1 MQIQKAAAAF
11 AAQNRFCRALLVLLL
26 SATVSL
32 LGGLIFGYELGII
45 SGALL
50 QLQTDFHLS
59 CFKQEI
65 LVSALLIGALLA
77 SLVGGILIDLYG
89 RRRAILV
96 SNLVLLVGNLI
107 LTLARSFIGL
117 VIGRMTVGFAISVSS
132 MACCIYVSEMVAAHR
147 RGLLVSL
154 YEAGITVGILLSYA
168 LNYTFADADEGWRYM
183 FGLAIVP
190 AAMQFLSI
198 LFLPV
203 NPVKLGSWDSDC
215 QKGLIQLQNTE
226 DREKAKQEP
235 YKEKHYSFL
244 DLFRAKDSMRRR
256 TLVGLGLVL
265 FQQFTGQPNVL
276 GYASKIFHSVGF
288 QSNSSA
294 ILASV
299 GLGAIKV
306 VATLVAMA
314 FADKAGRRVLLMA
327 GCVVMAISVTTIGL
341 TSRIAPLAVSRDC
354 RAATIPNASHSLI
367 QHPLTPLS
375 SQPVVSPIPPA
386 LDAVKSQAGPGF
398 VAVRSLTKV
407 FAISQSREIVSDS
420 SLTQKRDLVGQ
431 SKKETARSTGPPFS
445 GAPWTEHMGL
455 NWITLLSMMTFVSA
469 FSIGFGP
476 MTWLVLSEIYPA
488 GIRGRAFA
496 FCNSFNWAAN
506 LLMSL
511 SFLDLLDAIGFSW
524 MFLLYGLMGV
534 LAVIFIYIFVPE
546 TKGQSLE
553 EIDQQFSRKSCA
565 DSPSSR
571 RVSVADACTTSCLSR
586 RAVLQRGRVVRAR
599 RATPKCCGHPSSPG
613 LDRAVASLP
622 LLGLLLDNRCRLGEL
637 CQPQPTGRHHW
648 LP

>member
-1 MQIQKAAAAF
+1 
-11 AAQNRFCRALLVLLL
+11 LL

-32 LGGLIFGYELGII
+32 LGGLVFGYELGII

-50 QLQTDFHLS
+50 QLQIDFHLS
-59 CFKQEI
+59 CLKQEV
-65 LVSALLIGALLA
+65 LVSALLTGALFA
-77 SLVGGILIDLYG
+77 SLVGGILIDRHG

-96 SNLVLLVGNLI
+96 SNLVLLVGSLI
-107 LTLARSFIGL
+107 LTLVRSFIGL
-117 VIGRMTVGFAISVSS
+117 VIGRMTVGFAISVLS
-132 MACCIYVSEMVAAHR
+132 MACCIYVSEMVAAHQ

-168 LNYTFADADEGWRYM
+168 LNYIFADVDEGWRYM
-183 FGLAIVP
+183 FGLAIAP
-190 AAMQFLSI
+190 TAMQFLSI

-203 NPVKLGSWDSDC
+203 NPVKLSSWDSDC
-215 QKGLIQLQNTE
+215 QKSLIQLQNTE
-226 DREKAKQEP
+226 DRAAVKREP

-244 DLFRAKDSMRRR
+244 DLFRTRDNMRRR

-341 TSRIAPLAVSRDC
+341 TSRVVPLAMARDC
-354 RAATIPNASHSLI
+354 KAAADPNASHSLP
-367 QHPLTPLS
+367 QHPMMPIS
-375 SQPVVSPIPPA
+375 SHSAVSPSPPA
-386 LDAVKSQAGPGF
+386 LGAVKSQAGPGF
-398 VAVRSLTKV
+398 AAMRSST
-407 FAISQSREIVSDS
+407 QSREVVPNY
-420 SLTQKRDLVGQ
+420 SLSHKRGLVGQ
-431 SKKETARSTGPPFS
+431 AKEEPVGSTGPPFR
-445 GAPWTEHMGL
+445 GAPWAEHMVL
-455 NWITLLSMMTFVSA
+455 NWITLLSMMAFVSA
-469 FSIGFGP
+469 FSVGFGP

-506 LLMSL
+506 LLISL
-511 SFLDLLDAIGFSW
+511 SFLDLIDAIGFSW

-534 LAVIFIYIFVPE
+534 MAVIFIYLFVPE

-553 EIDQQFSRKSCA
+553 EIDQQFSRK
-565 DSPSSR
+565 R
-571 RVSVADACTTSCLSR
+571 YV
-586 RAVLQRGRVVRAR
+586 
-599 RATPKCCGHPSSPG
+599 
-613 LDRAVASLP
+613 
-622 LLGLLLDNRCRLGEL
+622 
-637 CQPQPTGRHHW
+637 
-648 LP
+648 

>member
-1 MQIQKAAAAF
+1 
-11 AAQNRFCRALLVLLL
+11 
-26 SATVSL
+26 
-32 LGGLIFGYELGII
+32 GYELGII

-50 QLQTDFHLS
+50 QLQIDFHLS
-59 CFKQEI
+59 CFKQEV
-65 LVSALLIGALLA
+65 LVSSLLIGALLA
-77 SLVGGILIDLYG
+77 SLVGGILIDRHG

-96 SNLVLLVGNLI
+96 SNLVLLVGSLI
-107 LTLARSFIGL
+107 LTLVRSFIGL

-132 MACCIYVSEMVAAHR
+132 MACCIYVSEMVAAHQ

-168 LNYTFADADEGWRYM
+168 LNYIFADVDEGWRYM
-183 FGLAIVP
+183 FGLAIAP
-190 AAMQFLSI
+190 TAMQFLSI

-203 NPVKLGSWDSDC
+203 NPVKLSSWDSDC
-215 QKGLIQLQNTE
+215 QKGLIQLQDTE
-226 DREKAKQEP
+226 DRAAAKREP

-244 DLFRAKDSMRRR
+244 DLFRTRDNMRRR

-327 GCVVMAISVTTIGL
+327 GCMVMAISVTTIGL
-341 TSRIAPLAVSRDC
+341 TSRIAPLAMARDC
-354 RAATIPNASHSLI
+354 KAAGVPSASHSLT
-367 QHPLTPLS
+367 QHPLIPVS

-386 LDAVKSQAGPGF
+386 LGARKSQAGPG
-398 VAVRSLTKV
+398 
-407 FAISQSREIVSDS
+407 
-420 SLTQKRDLVGQ
+420 DLVGQ
-431 SKKETARSTGPPFS
+431 AKEETVRSTGPPF
-445 GAPWTEHMGL
+445 GGTPWTEHIIL
-455 NWITLLSMMTFVSA
+455 NWITLLSMMAFVSA

-506 LLMSL
+506 LLISL
-511 SFLDLLDAIGFSW
+511 SFLDLIDAIGFSW
-524 MFLLYGLMGV
+524 MFLLYGLMGMM
-534 LAVIFIYIFVPE
+534 AVIFIYLFVPE

-553 EIDQQFSRKSCA
+553 EIDQQFSRKRCSMGHQQVTA
-565 DSPSSR
+565 LSLAAMLLEGTS
-571 RVSVADACTTSCLSR
+571 DA
-586 RAVLQRGRVVRAR
+586 QEEKG
-599 RATPKCCGHPSSPG
+599 
-613 LDRAVASLP
+613 
-622 LLGLLLDNRCRLGEL
+622 
-637 CQPQPTGRHHW
+637 
-648 LP
+648 

>member
-1 MQIQKAAAAF
+1 GRAAM
-11 AAQNRFCRALLVLLL
+11 VLLL

-50 QLQTDFHLS
+50 QLQEDFHLS
-59 CFKQEI
+59 CFKQEVV
-65 LVSALLIGALLA
+65 VSAVLIGALLA
-77 SLVGGILIDLYG
+77 SLAGGVLIDRHG

-96 SNLVLLVGNLI
+96 SNLVLLVGSLV
-107 LTLARSFIGL
+107 LTLARSFMVL

-132 MACCIYVSEMVAAHR
+132 MACCIYVSEMVAAHQ
-147 RGLLVSL
+147 RGVLVSL
-154 YEAGITVGILLSYA
+154 YEAGITGGILLSYA
-168 LNYTFADADEGWRYM
+168 LNYVFADVEEGWRYM
-183 FGLAIVP
+183 FGLAIAP
-190 AAMQFLSI
+190 TAMQFLSI

-203 NPVKLGSWDSDC
+203 NPVKSSSWDSDC
-215 QKGLIQLQNTE
+215 QKGLIPLQDTE
-226 DREKAKQEP
+226 DRAAAKREP
-235 YKEKHYSFL
+235 YQEKHYSFL
-244 DLFRAKDSMRRR
+244 DLFRTRDNMRRR

-314 FADKAGRRVLLMA
+314 LADKAGRRVLLMA

-341 TSRIAPLAVSRDC
+341 TSRMAPLAMARDC
-354 RAATIPNASHSLI
+354 KAPTNPNASLSLT
-367 QHPLTPLS
+367 QHPLTSAFPQS
-375 SQPVVSPIPPA
+375 AVSPIPPA
-386 LDAVKSQAGPGF
+386 SAAVKSQAVP
-398 VAVRSLTKV
+398 ATRSLTKA
-407 FAISQSREIVSDS
+407 FASTESKEVVPSS
-420 SLTQKRDLVGQ
+420 SLMEKRDLVGQ
-431 SKKETARSTGPPFS
+431 STKGTVESTGPPLT
-445 GAPWTEHMGL
+445 GPPWAQHTVL
-455 NWITLLSMMTFVSA
+455 NWITLLSMMAFVSA

-506 LLMSL
+506 LLISL
-511 SFLDLLDAIGFSW
+511 SFLDLIDAIGFSW

-534 LAVIFIYIFVPE
+534 MSVMFIYLFVPE

-553 EIDQQFSRKSCA
+553 EIDQQFSRK
-565 DSPSSR
+565 R
-571 RVSVADACTTSCLSR
+571 
-586 RAVLQRGRVVRAR
+586 
-599 RATPKCCGHPSSPG
+599 
-613 LDRAVASLP
+613 
-622 LLGLLLDNRCRLGEL
+622 
-637 CQPQPTGRHHW
+637 
-648 LP
+648 

>member
-1 MQIQKAAAAF
+1 MGGTG
-11 AAQNRFCRALLVLLL
+11 RGLLVLLL

-50 QLQTDFHLS
+50 QLQIDFHLS
-59 CFKQEI
+59 CFKQEV

-77 SLVGGILIDLYG
+77 SLVGGVLIDRYG

-96 SNLVLLVGNLI
+96 SNLVLLVGSLV
-107 LTLARSFIGL
+107 LTLSRSFLGL

-132 MACCIYVSEMVAAHR
+132 MACCIYVSEMVAAHQ

-168 LNYTFADADEGWRYM
+168 LNYIFADVDEGWRYM
-183 FGLAIVP
+183 FGLAIAP
-190 AAMQFLSI
+190 TTMQFLSI

-203 NPVKLGSWDSDC
+203 NPVKLSSWDSDC
-215 QKGLIQLQNTE
+215 QKGLIQLQDVE
-226 DREKAKQEP
+226 DKAAGKREP
-235 YKEKHYSFL
+235 YKKDYSFL
-244 DLFRAKDSMRRR
+244 DLFKTRDNMRRR

-306 VATLVAMA
+306 VATFVAMA

-327 GCVVMAISVTTIGL
+327 GCVVMAISVTTISL
-341 TSRIAPLAVSRDC
+341 TSRAAPLAMSRDC
-354 RAATIPNASHSLI
+354 KAAADPNGSHSLT
-367 QHPLTPLS
+367 QHPLTPLV
-375 SQPVVSPIPPA
+375 SQSAVSPIPPA
-386 LDAVKSQAGPGF
+386 LDAVRSQADPGF
-398 VAVRSLTKV
+398 AATRSLPNV
-407 FAISQSREIVSDS
+407 FMSTRSKEVVPDS
-420 SLTQKRDLVGQ
+420 SLARKRGLVGQ
-431 SKKETARSTGPPFS
+431 SKRETVASTGPPFG
-445 GAPWTEHMGL
+445 GAPWAEHMVL
-455 NWITLLSMMTFVSA
+455 NWITLLSMMAFVSA

-506 LLMSL
+506 LLISL
-511 SFLDLLDAIGFSW
+511 SFLDLIDAIGFSW

-534 LAVIFIYIFVPE
+534 MAVIFIYLFVPE

-553 EIDQQFSRKSCA
+553 EIDQQFSRK
-565 DSPSSR
+565 
-571 RVSVADACTTSCLSR
+571 RVWEGNMLK
-586 RAVLQRGRVVRAR
+586 QKRGRGASCTHALYQRVER
-599 RATPKCCGHPSSPG
+599 GSS
-613 LDRAVASLP
+613 
-622 LLGLLLDNRCRLGEL
+622 
-637 CQPQPTGRHHW
+637 T
-648 LP
+648 

>member
-1 MQIQKAAAAF
+1 G
-11 AAQNRFCRALLVLLL
+11 RALLVLLL

-59 CFKQEI
+59 CFKQEV
-65 LVSALLIGALLA
+65 LVSAVLIGALLA
-77 SLVGGILIDLYG
+77 SLAGGILIDRHG

-96 SNLVLLVGNLI
+96 SNLVLLVGSLI
-107 LTLARSFIGL
+107 LTLARSFIVL

-132 MACCIYVSEMVAAHR
+132 MACCIYVSEMVAAHQ

-168 LNYTFADADEGWRYM
+168 LNYIFADVDDGWRYM
-183 FGLAIVP
+183 FGLAIAP
-190 AAMQFLSI
+190 TIMQFLSI

-203 NPVKLGSWDSDC
+203 NPVKLSSWDSDC
-215 QKGLIQLQNTE
+215 QKGLIPLQDTE
-226 DREKAKQEP
+226 DKAAPKREP
-235 YKEKHYSFL
+235 YQEKHYSFL
-244 DLFRAKDSMRRR
+244 DLFRTRDNMRRR

-314 FADKAGRRVLLMA
+314 LADKAGRRVLLLA
-327 GCVVMAISVTTIGL
+327 GCVVMAVSVTIIGL
-341 TSRIAPLAVSRDC
+341 SSRMAPLAMARDC
-354 RAATIPNASHSLI
+354 KAATDPNASHSLT
-367 QHPLTPLS
+367 QDPPTPVFPQSPLS
-375 SQPVVSPIPPA
+375 PVPPA
-386 LDAVKSQAGPGF
+386 SGAVQSQASPGF
-398 VAVRSLTKV
+398 AATRGLTKV
-407 FAISQSREIVSDS
+407 FASTQSKEVVPNS
-420 SLTQKRDLVGQ
+420 SLAQKRDLVGQ
-431 SKKETARSTGPPFS
+431 SKKGALESTGPPL
-445 GAPWTEHMGL
+445 GAAPWTQHTVL
-455 NWITLLSMMTFVSA
+455 NWITLLSMMAFVSA

-506 LLMSL
+506 LLISL
-511 SFLDLLDAIGFSW
+511 SFLDLIDAIGFSW

-534 LAVIFIYIFVPE
+534 MAVIFIYLFVPE

-553 EIDQQFSRKSCA
+553 EIDQQFSRK
-565 DSPSSR
+565 R
-571 RVSVADACTTSCLSR
+571 
-586 RAVLQRGRVVRAR
+586 
-599 RATPKCCGHPSSPG
+599 
-613 LDRAVASLP
+613 
-622 LLGLLLDNRCRLGEL
+622 
-637 CQPQPTGRHHW
+637 
-648 LP
+648 

>member
-1 MQIQKAAAAF
+1 MG
-11 AAQNRFCRALLVLLL
+11 RALLVLLL
-26 SATVSL
+26 SGTVSL

-50 QLQTDFHLS
+50 QLQADFQLS
-59 CFKQEI
+59 CFKQEV
-65 LVSALLIGALLA
+65 LVSAVLIGALLA
-77 SLVGGILIDLYG
+77 SLAGGILIDRHG

-96 SNLVLLVGNLI
+96 SNLLLLLGSLI
-107 LTLARSFIGL
+107 LTLARSLTVL
-117 VIGRMTVGFAISVSS
+117 VIGRMTVGFAISLSS
-132 MACCIYVSEMVAAHR
+132 MACCIYVSEMVAAHQ

-168 LNYTFADADEGWRYM
+168 LNYVFADVDEGWRYM
-183 FGLAIVP
+183 FGLAIAP
-190 AAMQFLSI
+190 TAMQFLSI

-215 QKGLIQLQNTE
+215 QKGLIPLQDTE
-226 DREKAKQEP
+226 DRAAAKRESYQ
-235 YKEKHYSFL
+235 EKHYSFL
-244 DLFRAKDSMRRR
+244 DLFRTRDNMRRR

-314 FADKAGRRVLLMA
+314 LADKAGRRVLLMA

-341 TSRIAPLAVSRDC
+341 SSRVAPLAVARDC
-354 RAATIPNASHSLI
+354 RAAAGPNASLSLS
-367 QHPLTPLS
+367 QHPLTPVLP
-375 SQPVVSPIPPA
+375 QAAVSPVPPA
-386 LDAVKSQAGPGF
+386 SGAAKSQAGPGF
-398 VAVRSLTKV
+398 AATGSLTEV
-407 FAISQSREIVSDS
+407 FASAQSKVVPNP
-420 SLTQKRDLVGQ
+420 SLTQQRDLAGQ
-431 SKKETARSTGPPFS
+431 SRKGALESTGPPL
-445 GAPWTEHMGL
+445 GAAPWAQHTVL
-455 NWITLLSMMTFVSA
+455 NWITLLSMMAFVSA

-506 LLMSL
+506 LLISL
-511 SFLDLLDAIGFSW
+511 SFLDLIDAIGFSW

-534 LAVIFIYIFVPE
+534 MAVIFIYLFVPE

-553 EIDQQFSRKSCA
+553 EIDQQFSRK
-565 DSPSSR
+565 
-571 RVSVADACTTSCLSR
+571 RVWEGNVFKQR
-586 RAVLQRGRVVRAR
+586 RGRGASCTHALYQRVEHA
-599 RATPKCCGHPSSPG
+599 SS
-613 LDRAVASLP
+613 
-622 LLGLLLDNRCRLGEL
+622 
-637 CQPQPTGRHHW
+637 T
-648 LP
+648 

>member
-1 MQIQKAAAAF
+1 G
-11 AAQNRFCRALLVLLL
+11 RALLVLLL

-50 QLQTDFHLS
+50 QLQIDFHLS
-59 CFKQEI
+59 CFKQEV

-77 SLVGGILIDLYG
+77 SLVGGILIDRHG

-96 SNLVLLVGNLI
+96 SNVVLLVGSLV

-132 MACCIYVSEMVAAHR
+132 MACCIYVSEMVAAHQ

-154 YEAGITVGILLSYA
+154 YEAGITIGILLSYA
-168 LNYTFADADEGWRYM
+168 LNYIFADLDEGWRYM
-183 FGLAIVP
+183 FGLAIAP
-190 AAMQFLSI
+190 TAMQFLSI

-203 NPVKLGSWDSDC
+203 NPVKLSSWDSDS
-215 QKGLIQLQNTE
+215 QKGLIQLQDTE
-226 DREKAKQEP
+226 DRAVASQEP
-235 YKEKHYSFL
+235 CKEKHYSFL
-244 DLFRAKDSMRRR
+244 DLFRTRDNMRRR

-314 FADKAGRRVLLMA
+314 FADKAGRRVLLLA
-327 GCVVMAISVTTIGL
+327 GCVVMAVSVTTIGL
-341 TSRIAPLAVSRDC
+341 TSCIAPPAMARDC
-354 RAATIPNASHSLI
+354 KATTDLNASHSFT
-367 QHPLTPLS
+367 QHPLTLTS
-375 SQPVVSPIPPA
+375 SQPAVSPSPPQLGA
-386 LDAVKSQAGPGF
+386 IKSQAGPGF
-398 VAVRSLTKV
+398 AATRGLTEV
-407 FAISQSREIVSDS
+407 FAGTPSREVVPSV
-420 SLTQKRDLVGQ
+420 TQKKDFVDL
-431 SKKETARSTGPPFS
+431 SKKETMESTGSPLS
-445 GAPWTEHMGL
+445 GAPWAGHMVL
-455 NWITLLSMMTFVSA
+455 NRITLLSMMAFVSA

-506 LLMSL
+506 LLISL
-511 SFLDLLDAIGFSW
+511 SFLDLIDAIGFSW
-524 MFLLYGLMGV
+524 MFLLYGLVGMM
-534 LAVIFIYIFVPE
+534 AVIFIYFFVPE

-553 EIDQQFSRKSCA
+553 EIDQQFSRK
-565 DSPSSR
+565 R
-571 RVSVADACTTSCLSR
+571 
-586 RAVLQRGRVVRAR
+586 
-599 RATPKCCGHPSSPG
+599 
-613 LDRAVASLP
+613 
-622 LLGLLLDNRCRLGEL
+622 
-637 CQPQPTGRHHW
+637 
-648 LP
+648 

>member
-1 MQIQKAAAAF
+1 MG
-11 AAQNRFCRALLVLLL
+11 RALLVLLL

-50 QLQTDFHLS
+50 QLQIDFQLS
-59 CFKQEI
+59 CFKQEV

-77 SLVGGILIDLYG
+77 SLIGGILIDRHG

-96 SNLVLLVGNLI
+96 SSLVLLVGSLI

-117 VIGRMTVGFAISVSS
+117 VIGRITVGFAISVSS
-132 MACCIYVSEMVAAHR
+132 MACCIYVSEMVAAHQ

-168 LNYTFADADEGWRYM
+168 LNYIFADVDEGWRYM
-183 FGLAIVP
+183 FGLAIAP
-190 AAMQFLSI
+190 TAMQFLSI

-203 NPVKLGSWDSDC
+203 NPVKLSSWDSDC
-215 QKGLIQLQNTE
+215 QKGLIQLQNTK
-226 DREKAKQEP
+226 DRETAKREP
-235 YKEKHYSFL
+235 YEEKHYSLL
-244 DLFRAKDSMRRR
+244 DLFRTRDNMRRR

-306 VATLVAMA
+306 VATLIAMA
-314 FADKAGRRVLLMA
+314 FADKAGRRVLLLA

-341 TSRIAPLAVSRDC
+341 TSRNAPLAMARDC
-354 RAATIPNASHSLI
+354 KAAVDPNASHSLT
-367 QHPLTPLS
+367 QYLLTPVS
-375 SQPVVSPIPPA
+375 SQPTVSPIPPA
-386 LDAVKSQAGPGF
+386 LGAMKSQADLGF
-398 VAVRSLTKV
+398 AATRNLTNF
-407 FAISQSREIVSDS
+407 FASTQNKEVVPDS
-420 SLTQKRDLVGQ
+420 SLTQQRGLTGQ
-431 SKKETARSTGPPFS
+431 SNKETVKSTDLPFR
-445 GAPWTEHMGL
+445 GASWTEHMVL
-455 NWITLLSMMTFVSA
+455 NWITLLSMMAFVSA

-506 LLMSL
+506 LLISV
-511 SFLDLLDAIGFSW
+511 SFLDLIDAIGFSW

-534 LAVIFIYIFVPE
+534 MAVIFIYLFVPE

-553 EIDQQFSRKSCA
+553 EIDQQFSRKRVWEGNVFRKRHGRGASCTHA
-565 DSPSSR
+565 QYQRVEHNSS
-571 RVSVADACTTSCLSR
+571 T
-586 RAVLQRGRVVRAR
+586 
-599 RATPKCCGHPSSPG
+599 
-613 LDRAVASLP
+613 
-622 LLGLLLDNRCRLGEL
+622 
-637 CQPQPTGRHHW
+637 
-648 LP
+648 

>member
-1 MQIQKAAAAF
+1 MG
-11 AAQNRFCRALLVLLL
+11 RGLLVLLL

-59 CFKQEI
+59 CFKQEV

-77 SLVGGILIDLYG
+77 SLVGGILIDHYG

-96 SNLVLLVGNLI
+96 SNLVLLVGSLV
-107 LTLARSFIGL
+107 LTLSRSFLGL

-132 MACCIYVSEMVAAHR
+132 MACCIYVSEMVAAHQ

-154 YEAGITVGILLSYA
+154 YEAGITIGILLSYA
-168 LNYTFADADEGWRYM
+168 LNYIFADVDEGWRYM
-183 FGLAIVP
+183 FGLAIAP
-190 AAMQFLSI
+190 TAMQFLSI
-198 LFLPV
+198 LFLPM
-203 NPVKLGSWDSDC
+203 NPVKLSSWDSDC
-215 QKGLIQLQNTE
+215 QKGLIQLQDTE
-226 DREKAKQEP
+226 EKAAGKREP
-235 YKEKHYSFL
+235 YKKDYSFL
-244 DLFRAKDSMRRR
+244 DLFRTRDNMRRR

-327 GCVVMAISVTTIGL
+327 GCVVMAISVTTISL
-341 TSRIAPLAVSRDC
+341 TSRVAPLAMARDC
-354 RAATIPNASHSLI
+354 KVAADANGSHSLT
-367 QHPLTPLS
+367 QHALAPLS
-375 SQPVVSPIPPA
+375 SKSAVSPIPPA
-386 LDAVKSQAGPGF
+386 SD
-398 VAVRSLTKV
+398 AVRSQADPGFAATRSLSEV
-407 FAISQSREIVSDS
+407 FTSTQTREVVADS
-420 SLTQKRDLVGQ
+420 SLTQKRGFVGQ
-431 SKKETARSTGPPFS
+431 SKRETVASTGPPFG
-445 GAPWTEHMGL
+445 GAPWTEHMVL
-455 NWITLLSMMTFVSA
+455 NWITLLSMMAFVSA

-506 LLMSL
+506 LLISL
-511 SFLDLLDAIGFSW
+511 SFLDLIDAIGFSW

-534 LAVIFIYIFVPE
+534 MAVIFIYLFVPE

-553 EIDQQFSRKSCA
+553 EIEQQFSRK
-565 DSPSSR
+565 R
-571 RVSVADACTTSCLSR
+571 RVWEGNVLKQKHARGASCTH
-586 RAVLQRGRVVRAR
+586 AQYQRVEHG
-599 RATPKCCGHPSSPG
+599 SS
-613 LDRAVASLP
+613 
-622 LLGLLLDNRCRLGEL
+622 
-637 CQPQPTGRHHW
+637 T
-648 LP
+648 

>member
-1 MQIQKAAAAF
+1 
-11 AAQNRFCRALLVLLL
+11 LL

-50 QLQTDFHLS
+50 QLQVDFHLS
-59 CFKQEI
+59 CFKQEV

-77 SLVGGILIDLYG
+77 SLVGGILIDRHG

-96 SNLVLLVGNLI
+96 SNLVLLLGSLI
-107 LTLARSFIGL
+107 LTLVRSFIGL
-117 VIGRMTVGFAISVSS
+117 VVGRMTVGFAISVSS
-132 MACCIYVSEMVAAHR
+132 MACCIYVSEMVAAHQ

-168 LNYTFADADEGWRYM
+168 LNYIFADVDEGWRYM
-183 FGLAIVP
+183 FGLAIAP
-190 AAMQFLSI
+190 TAMQFLSI

-203 NPVKLGSWDSDC
+203 NPVKLNSWDSDC
-215 QKGLIQLQNTE
+215 QKGLIQLQDPE
-226 DREKAKQEP
+226 DRAAAKREP

-244 DLFRAKDSMRRR
+244 DLFRTRDNMRRR

-327 GCVVMAISVTTIGL
+327 GCMVMAISVATIGL
-341 TSRIAPLAVSRDC
+341 TSRIAPLAMARDC
-354 RAATIPNASHSLI
+354 QAAADPNASHSLT
-367 QHPLTPLS
+367 QHPLTPVS
-375 SQPVVSPIPPA
+375 SQPAVSPILPA
-386 LDAVKSQAGPGF
+386 LGAGKSQAGPGF
-398 VAVRSLTKV
+398 AATRSLTKA
-407 FAISQSREIVSDS
+407 FASTQSREGVPNS
-420 SLTQKRDLVGQ
+420 SLTQKRGLV
-431 SKKETARSTGPPFS
+431 
-445 GAPWTEHMGL
+445 EHMVL
-455 NWITLLSMMTFVSA
+455 NWITLLSMMAFVSA

-506 LLMSL
+506 LLISL
-511 SFLDLLDAIGFSW
+511 SFLELIDAIGFSW
-524 MFLLYGLMGV
+524 MFLLYGLVGV
-534 LAVIFIYIFVPE
+534 MAVIFIYVFVPE

-553 EIDQQFSRKSCA
+553 EIDQQFSRK
-565 DSPSSR
+565 R
-571 RVSVADACTTSCLSR
+571 YV
-586 RAVLQRGRVVRAR
+586 
-599 RATPKCCGHPSSPG
+599 
-613 LDRAVASLP
+613 
-622 LLGLLLDNRCRLGEL
+622 
-637 CQPQPTGRHHW
+637 
-648 LP
+648 

>member
-1 MQIQKAAAAF
+1 
-11 AAQNRFCRALLVLLL
+11 
-26 SATVSL
+26 
-32 LGGLIFGYELGII
+32 GYELGII

-50 QLQTDFHLS
+50 QLQIDFHLS
-59 CFKQEI
+59 CFKQEV
-65 LVSALLIGALLA
+65 LVSSLLIGALLA
-77 SLVGGILIDLYG
+77 SLVGGILIDRHG

-96 SNLVLLVGNLI
+96 SNVVLLVGSLI
-107 LTLARSFIGL
+107 LTLVRSFIGL

-132 MACCIYVSEMVAAHR
+132 MACCIYVSEMVAAHQ

-168 LNYTFADADEGWRYM
+168 LNYIFADVDEGWRYM
-183 FGLAIVP
+183 FGLAIAP
-190 AAMQFLSI
+190 TAMQFLSI

-203 NPVKLGSWDSDC
+203 NPVKLSSWDSDC
-215 QKGLIQLQNTE
+215 QKGLIQLQDTE
-226 DREKAKQEP
+226 DRAAAKQEP

-244 DLFRAKDSMRRR
+244 DLFRTRDNMRRR

-341 TSRIAPLAVSRDC
+341 TSRIAPLAMARDC
-354 RAATIPNASHSLI
+354 KAAGVPSASHSLTP
-367 QHPLTPLS
+367 HPLIPVS

-386 LDAVKSQAGPGF
+386 LGARKSQA
-398 VAVRSLTKV
+398 
-407 FAISQSREIVSDS
+407 DS
-420 SLTQKRDLVGQ
+420 FLTQKRDLVGQ
-431 SKKETARSTGPPFS
+431 AKEETVRSTGPPF
-445 GAPWTEHMGL
+445 GGTPWTEHIIL
-455 NWITLLSMMTFVSA
+455 NWITLLSMMAFVSA
-469 FSIGFGP
+469 FSVGFGP

-506 LLMSL
+506 LLISL
-511 SFLDLLDAIGFSW
+511 SFLDLIDAIGFSW

-534 LAVIFIYIFVPE
+534 MAVIFIYLFVPE

-553 EIDQQFSRKSCA
+553 EIDQQFSRKRYVDC
-565 DSPSSR
+565 
-571 RVSVADACTTSCLSR
+571 CTSMSAGFGCFPP
-586 RAVLQRGRVVRAR
+586 AV
-599 RATPKCCGHPSSPG
+599 PKVYGTG
-613 LDRAVASLP
+613 QLRAVAKS
-622 LLGLLLDNRCRLGEL
+622 GQCS
-637 CQPQPTGRHHW
+637 
-648 LP
+648 

>member
-1 MQIQKAAAAF
+1 MG
-11 AAQNRFCRALLVLLL
+11 RALLVLLL

-50 QLQTDFHLS
+50 QLQTDFQLS
-59 CFKQEI
+59 CFKQEVV
-65 LVSALLIGALLA
+65 VSAVLIGAFLA
-77 SLVGGILIDLYG
+77 SLAGGILIDHHG

-96 SNLVLLVGNLI
+96 SNLVLLVGSLI
-107 LTLARSFIGL
+107 LTLAGSFTVL

-132 MACCIYVSEMVAAHR
+132 MACCIYVSEMVAAHQ

-154 YEAGITVGILLSYA
+154 YEVGITMGILLSYA
-168 LNYTFADADEGWRYM
+168 LNYVFADMDEGWRYM
-183 FGLAIVP
+183 FGLAIAP
-190 AAMQFLSI
+190 TAMQFLSI

-203 NPVKLGSWDSDC
+203 NPVKLSSWDSDC
-215 QKGLIQLQNTE
+215 QKGLIPLQDTK
-226 DREKAKQEP
+226 DRVAAKREP
-235 YKEKHYSFL
+235 YQERHYSFL
-244 DLFRAKDSMRRR
+244 DLFRSRDNMRRR

-314 FADKAGRRVLLMA
+314 LADRAGRRVLLMS
-327 GCVVMAISVTTIGL
+327 GCVVMAVSVTTISL
-341 TSRIAPLAVSRDC
+341 CSRLAPLAMARDC
-354 RAATIPNASHSLI
+354 RAAAGPNASHGLS
-367 QHPLTPLS
+367 QHPLTPLLPPS
-375 SQPVVSPIPPA
+375 AVSPVQPVPGA
-386 LDAVKSQAGPGF
+386 ARSQAGPGF
-398 VAVRSLTKV
+398 AATRSLMEV
-407 FAISQSREIVSDS
+407 FASTQSKEVVPNS
-420 SLTQKRDLVGQ
+420 SLTQKRDLVSESRKGN
-431 SKKETARSTGPPFS
+431 TGPRLDA
-445 GAPWTEHMGL
+445 APWAQHTVS
-455 NWITLLSMMTFVSA
+455 NWITLLSMMAFVSA
-469 FSIGFGP
+469 FSVGFGP

-506 LLMSL
+506 LLISL
-511 SFLDLLDAIGFSW
+511 SFLDLIDAIGFSW

-534 LAVIFIYIFVPE
+534 MAVIFIYLFVPE

-553 EIDQQFSRKSCA
+553 EIDQQFCRK
-565 DSPSSR
+565 
-571 RVSVADACTTSCLSR
+571 
-586 RAVLQRGRVVRAR
+586 RAWEGNVFKQRRGRGASCTQAQYQRVE
-599 RATPKCCGHPSSPG
+599 HSS
-613 LDRAVASLP
+613 S
-622 LLGLLLDNRCRLGEL
+622 
-637 CQPQPTGRHHW
+637 T
-648 LP
+648 

>member
-1 MQIQKAAAAF
+1 G
-11 AAQNRFCRALLVLLL
+11 RALLVLLL

-59 CFKQEI
+59 CFKQEV
-65 LVSALLIGALLA
+65 LVSAVLIGALLA
-77 SLVGGILIDLYG
+77 SLVGGILIDRHG

-96 SNLVLLVGNLI
+96 SNLVLLVGSLI
-107 LTLARSFIGL
+107 LTLARSFTVL
-117 VIGRMTVGFAISVSS
+117 VIGRMTVGFATSLSS
-132 MACCIYVSEMVAAHR
+132 MACCIYVSEMVAAHQ

-154 YEAGITVGILLSYA
+154 YEVGITVGILLSYA
-168 LNYTFADADEGWRYM
+168 LNYVFADVDEGWRYM
-183 FGLAIVP
+183 FGLAIAPTV
-190 AAMQFLSI
+190 MQFLSI

-203 NPVKLGSWDSDC
+203 NPVKLSSWDSDC
-215 QKGLIQLQNTE
+215 QKGLIPLQDTE
-226 DREKAKQEP
+226 DRAAAKREP
-235 YKEKHYSFL
+235 YQEKHYSFL
-244 DLFRAKDSMRRR
+244 DLFRARDNMRRR

-314 FADKAGRRVLLMA
+314 LVDKAGRRVLLMA

-341 TSRIAPLAVSRDC
+341 TSRMAPLAMARDC
-354 RAATIPNASHSLI
+354 KAATGPNASLSLS
-367 QHPLTPLS
+367 QHLQTPVFPQS
-375 SQPVVSPIPPA
+375 AVSPVPPA
-386 LDAVKSQAGPGF
+386 SAAVKSQAGPGF
-398 VAVRSLTKV
+398 AATRGLMKV
-407 FAISQSREIVSDS
+407 FASTPSEEVVPSS
-420 SLTQKRDLVGQ
+420 SLSQKRDLVGQ
-431 SKKETARSTGPPFS
+431 SKKGALESTGPPLAA
-445 GAPWTEHMGL
+445 APWAQHTVL
-455 NWITLLSMMTFVSA
+455 NWITLLSMMAFVSA

-496 FCNSFNWAAN
+496 FCNSFNWAGN
-506 LLMSL
+506 LLISL
-511 SFLDLLDAIGFSW
+511 SFLDLIDAIGFSW

-534 LAVIFIYIFVPE
+534 MAVIFIYLFVPE

-553 EIDQQFSRKSCA
+553 EIDQQFSRK
-565 DSPSSR
+565 R
-571 RVSVADACTTSCLSR
+571 
-586 RAVLQRGRVVRAR
+586 
-599 RATPKCCGHPSSPG
+599 
-613 LDRAVASLP
+613 
-622 LLGLLLDNRCRLGEL
+622 
-637 CQPQPTGRHHW
+637 
-648 LP
+648 

>member
-1 MQIQKAAAAF
+1 MPYALKHENDNAEQFISRKQKLHGKCWVSWESFFHLVYADSLLTCARKLNLALLACF
-11 AAQNRFCRALLVLLL
+11 PGRALLVLLL

-50 QLQTDFHLS
+50 QLQVDFHLS
-59 CFKQEI
+59 CFKQEV

-77 SLVGGILIDLYG
+77 SLVGGILIDRHG

-96 SNLVLLVGNLI
+96 SNLVLLVGSLI

-132 MACCIYVSEMVAAHR
+132 MACCIYVSEMVAAHQ

-154 YEAGITVGILLSYA
+154 YEVGITIGILLSYA
-168 LNYTFADADEGWRYM
+168 LNYIFADVDEGWRYM
-183 FGLAIVP
+183 FGLAIAP
-190 AAMQFLSI
+190 TAMQFLSI

-203 NPVKLGSWDSDC
+203 NPVKLSSWDSDC
-215 QKGLIQLQNTE
+215 QKGLIQLQDTE
-226 DREKAKQEP
+226 DRAAAKREP

-244 DLFRAKDSMRRR
+244 DLFRTRDNMRRR

-341 TSRIAPLAVSRDC
+341 TSRAG
-354 RAATIPNASHSLI
+354 
-367 QHPLTPLS
+367 
-375 SQPVVSPIPPA
+375 
-386 LDAVKSQAGPGF
+386 KSQAGPGF
-398 VAVRSLTKV
+398 AATRSLTKA
-407 FAISQSREIVSDS
+407 FASTQSREVVPDS
-420 SLTQKRDLVGQ
+420 SLAQKRGLVGQ
-431 SKKETARSTGPPFS
+431 AKEETVRSAGPPFS
-445 GAPWTEHMGL
+445 GAPWAEHMVL
-455 NWITLLSMMTFVSA
+455 NWITLLSMMAFVSA
-469 FSIGFGP
+469 FSVGFGP

-506 LLMSL
+506 LLISL
-511 SFLDLLDAIGFSW
+511 SFLDLIGKWPSPIHPSISH
-524 MFLLYGLMGV
+524 MM
-534 LAVIFIYIFVPE
+534 AVMFIYLFVPE

-553 EIDQQFSRKSCA
+553 EIDQQFSRKRYVCCCTS
-565 DSPSSR
+565 
-571 RVSVADACTTSCLSR
+571 VSAGFGCFPPAGSGVCGTGKLRGVAKSG
-586 RAVLQRGRVVRAR
+586 QR
-599 RATPKCCGHPSSPG
+599 C
-613 LDRAVASLP
+613 
-622 LLGLLLDNRCRLGEL
+622 
-637 CQPQPTGRHHW
+637 
-648 LP
+648 

>member
-1 MQIQKAAAAF
+1 M
-11 AAQNRFCRALLVLLL
+11 VLLL

-50 QLQTDFHLS
+50 QLQTDFQLS
-59 CFKQEI
+59 CFEQEVV
-65 LVSALLIGALLA
+65 VSAVLIGALLA
-77 SLVGGILIDLYG
+77 SLAGGILIDRHG

-96 SNLVLLVGNLI
+96 SNVVLLVGSLI
-107 LTLARSFIGL
+107 LTLARSFTVL

-132 MACCIYVSEMVAAHR
+132 MACCIYVSEMVAAHQ

-154 YEAGITVGILLSYA
+154 YEAGITMGILLSYA
-168 LNYTFADADEGWRYM
+168 LNYIFADVDEGWRYM
-183 FGLAIVP
+183 FGLAIAP

-203 NPVKLGSWDSDC
+203 NPVKLSSWDSDC
-215 QKGLIQLQNTE
+215 QKGLIPLQDTE
-226 DREKAKQEP
+226 DRAAAKREP
-235 YKEKHYSFL
+235 YQEKHYSFL
-244 DLFRAKDSMRRR
+244 DLFRSRDNMRRR

-314 FADKAGRRVLLMA
+314 LADKAGRRVLLMA

-341 TSRIAPLAVSRDC
+341 SSRTAPLAMARDC
-354 RAATIPNASHSLI
+354 RAAAGPNASDSLS
-367 QHPLTPLS
+367 QHPLAPLLP
-375 SQPVVSPIPPA
+375 QAGVSPLLPQAAVSPLLPQAAVSPLLPQAAVSPLLPQAAVSPLPPESGA
-386 LDAVKSQAGPGF
+386 ARGQAGPGL
-398 VAVRSLTKV
+398 AATRSLTKV
-407 FAISQSREIVSDS
+407 FASSQSKEVVPDS
-420 SLTQKRDLVGQ
+420 SLTQKRDWV
-431 SKKETARSTGPPFS
+431 
-445 GAPWTEHMGL
+445 
-455 NWITLLSMMTFVSA
+455 V
-469 FSIGFGP
+469 
-476 MTWLVLSEIYPA
+476 TWLVLSEIYPA

-506 LLMSL
+506 LLISL
-511 SFLDLLDAIGFSW
+511 SFLDLIDAIGFSW

-534 LAVIFIYIFVPE
+534 MAVIFIYIFVPE

-553 EIDQQFSRKSCA
+553 EIDQQFSRK
-565 DSPSSR
+565 R
-571 RVSVADACTTSCLSR
+571 
-586 RAVLQRGRVVRAR
+586 
-599 RATPKCCGHPSSPG
+599 
-613 LDRAVASLP
+613 
-622 LLGLLLDNRCRLGEL
+622 
-637 CQPQPTGRHHW
+637 
-648 LP
+648 

>member
-1 MQIQKAAAAF
+1 SGPPPPS
-11 AAQNRFCRALLVLLL
+11 RALLVLLL

-50 QLQTDFHLS
+50 QLQIDFHLS
-59 CFKQEI
+59 CFKQEV
-65 LVSALLIGALLA
+65 LVSSLLIGALLA
-77 SLVGGILIDLYG
+77 SLVGGILIDRHG

-96 SNLVLLVGNLI
+96 SNLVLLVGSLI
-107 LTLARSFIGL
+107 LTLVRSFIGL
-117 VIGRMTVGFAISVSS
+117 VIGRVTVGFAISVSS
-132 MACCIYVSEMVAAHR
+132 MACCIYVSEMVAAHQ

-168 LNYTFADADEGWRYM
+168 LNYIFADVDEGWRYM
-183 FGLAIVP
+183 FGLAIAP
-190 AAMQFLSI
+190 TAMQFLSI

-203 NPVKLGSWDSDC
+203 NPVKLSSWESDC
-215 QKGLIQLQNTE
+215 QKGLIQLQDTE
-226 DREKAKQEP
+226 DRAAAKREP

-244 DLFRAKDSMRRR
+244 DLFRTRDNMRRR

-341 TSRIAPLAVSRDC
+341 TSRIAPLAMARDC
-354 RAATIPNASHSLI
+354 KAAGVPSAPHSLT
-367 QHPLTPLS
+367 QHPLMPVS

-386 LDAVKSQAGPGF
+386 LGARKSQAGPGF
-398 VAVRSLTKV
+398 AATRSLTKA
-407 FAISQSREIVSDS
+407 FSSSQSRETV
-420 SLTQKRDLVGQ
+420 
-431 SKKETARSTGPPFS
+431 RSTGPPF
-445 GAPWTEHMGL
+445 GGTPWTEHIVL
-455 NWITLLSMMTFVSA
+455 NWITLLSMMAFVSA

-506 LLMSL
+506 LLISL
-511 SFLDLLDAIGFSW
+511 SFLDLIDAIGFSW

-534 LAVIFIYIFVPE
+534 MAVIFIYLFVPE

-553 EIDQQFSRKSCA
+553 EIDQQFSRKRRGRGASCTHAQYQRVEHA
-565 DSPSSR
+565 DS
-571 RVSVADACTTSCLSR
+571 
-586 RAVLQRGRVVRAR
+586 
-599 RATPKCCGHPSSPG
+599 K
-613 LDRAVASLP
+613 
-622 LLGLLLDNRCRLGEL
+622 
-637 CQPQPTGRHHW
+637 
-648 LP
+648 

>member
-1 MQIQKAAAAF
+1 
-11 AAQNRFCRALLVLLL
+11 LL

-50 QLQTDFHLS
+50 QLQVDFHLS
-59 CFKQEI
+59 CFKQEV

-77 SLVGGILIDLYG
+77 SLVGGILIDRHG

-96 SNLVLLVGNLI
+96 SNLVLLVGSLI

-117 VIGRMTVGFAISVSS
+117 VIGRVTVGFAISVSS
-132 MACCIYVSEMVAAHR
+132 MACCIYVSEMVAAHQ

-154 YEAGITVGILLSYA
+154 YEVGITIGILLSYA
-168 LNYTFADADEGWRYM
+168 LNYIFADVEEGWRYM
-183 FGLAIVP
+183 FGLAIAP
-190 AAMQFLSI
+190 TAMQFLSI

-203 NPVKLGSWDSDC
+203 NPVKLSSWDSDC
-215 QKGLIQLQNTE
+215 QKGLIQLQDTE
-226 DREKAKQEP
+226 DRAAAKREP

-244 DLFRAKDSMRRR
+244 DLFRTRDNMRRR

-327 GCVVMAISVTTIGL
+327 GCVVMAISL
-341 TSRIAPLAVSRDC
+341 T
-354 RAATIPNASHSLI
+354 

-375 SQPVVSPIPPA
+375 TQPTVSPILPA
-386 LDAVKSQAGPGF
+386 LGAGKSQAGPGF
-398 VAVRSLTKV
+398 AATRSFTKA
-407 FAISQSREIVSDS
+407 FASTQSREVVPDS
-420 SLTQKRDLVGQ
+420 SLAQKRGLVGPA
-431 SKKETARSTGPPFS
+431 KEETVGSAGPPFG
-445 GAPWTEHMGL
+445 GAPWAEHMVL
-455 NWITLLSMMTFVSA
+455 NWITLLSMMAFVSA
-469 FSIGFGP
+469 FSVGFGP

-506 LLMSL
+506 LLISL
-511 SFLDLLDAIGFSW
+511 SFLDLIDAIGFSW

-534 LAVIFIYIFVPE
+534 MAVIFIYLFVPE

-553 EIDQQFSRKSCA
+553 EIDQQFSRK
-565 DSPSSR
+565 R
-571 RVSVADACTTSCLSR
+571 YV
-586 RAVLQRGRVVRAR
+586 
-599 RATPKCCGHPSSPG
+599 
-613 LDRAVASLP
+613 
-622 LLGLLLDNRCRLGEL
+622 
-637 CQPQPTGRHHW
+637 
-648 LP
+648 

>member
-1 MQIQKAAAAF
+1 
-11 AAQNRFCRALLVLLL
+11 RALLVLLL

-50 QLQTDFHLS
+50 QLQIDFHLS

-77 SLVGGILIDLYG
+77 SLVGGILIDRHG

-96 SNLVLLVGNLI
+96 SNLVLLVGSLI

-117 VIGRMTVGFAISVSS
+117 VIGRVTVGFAISVSS
-132 MACCIYVSEMVAAHR
+132 MACCIYVSEMVGAHQ

-168 LNYTFADADEGWRYM
+168 LNYVFADVDEGWRYM
-183 FGLAIVP
+183 FGLAIAP
-190 AAMQFLSI
+190 TAMQFLSI

-203 NPVKLGSWDSDC
+203 NPVRLNSWDSDC
-215 QKGLIQLQNTE
+215 QKGLIQLQDTE
-226 DREKAKQEP
+226 DRAAAKREP

-244 DLFRAKDSMRRR
+244 DLFRTRDNMRRR

-299 GLGAIKV
+299 GLGVMKV
-306 VATLVAMA
+306 VATLIAMA
-314 FADKAGRRVLLMA
+314 FADKAGRRALLMA

-341 TSRIAPLAVSRDC
+341 TSRVSPLAMARDC
-354 RAATIPNASHSLI
+354 TAAADPNASHSLT
-367 QHPLTPLS
+367 QHPLMPVS
-375 SQPVVSPIPPA
+375 SQAAVSPILPA
-386 LDAVKSQAGPGF
+386 LPAGAGF
-398 VAVRSLTKV
+398 AATRSLTKA
-407 FAISQSREIVSDS
+407 FAGAESRKVVPDS
-420 SLTQKRDLVGQ
+420 SLTQKRGLGGQTKEETVG
-431 SKKETARSTGPPFS
+431 STVPPFS
-445 GAPWTEHMGL
+445 GAPWAKHMVL
-455 NWITLLSMMTFVSA
+455 NWITLLSMMAFVSA

-506 LLMSL
+506 LLISL
-511 SFLDLLDAIGFSW
+511 SFLDLIDAIGFSW

-534 LAVIFIYIFVPE
+534 MAVIFIYLFVPE

-553 EIDQQFSRKSCA
+553 EIDQQFSRKRVWEGNTFKQRCRRGVSCA
-565 DSPSSR
+565 HTQYQ
-571 RVSVADACTTSCLSR
+571 RVER
-586 RAVLQRGRVVRAR
+586 
-599 RATPKCCGHPSSPG
+599 
-613 LDRAVASLP
+613 
-622 LLGLLLDNRCRLGEL
+622 
-637 CQPQPTGRHHW
+637 TGST
-648 LP
+648 

>member
-1 MQIQKAAAAF
+1 G
-11 AAQNRFCRALLVLLL
+11 RALLVLLL
-26 SATVSL
+26 SGTVSL

-50 QLQTDFHLS
+50 QLQAEFELS
-59 CFKQEI
+59 CFKQEV
-65 LVSALLIGALLA
+65 LVSAVLIGALLA
-77 SLVGGILIDLYG
+77 SLAGGILIDRHG

-96 SNLVLLVGNLI
+96 SNLVLLVGSLI
-107 LTLARSFIGL
+107 LTLARSLTLL

-168 LNYTFADADEGWRYM
+168 LNYIFADVEEGWRYM
-183 FGLAIVP
+183 FGLAIAP
-190 AAMQFLSI
+190 TAMQFLSI

-203 NPVKLGSWDSDC
+203 NPVKLSSWDSDC
-215 QKGLIQLQNTE
+215 QKGLIPLQDTE
-226 DREKAKQEP
+226 DRAAAKREP
-235 YKEKHYSFL
+235 YQEKHYSFL
-244 DLFRAKDSMRRR
+244 DLFRTRDNMRRR

-288 QSNSSA
+288 QSNSLA

-314 FADKAGRRVLLMA
+314 LADKAGRRVLLMA

-341 TSRIAPLAVSRDC
+341 TSRMAPLAMARDC
-354 RAATIPNASHSLI
+354 KAATGPNASHSLT
-367 QHPLTPLS
+367 QHPLTAVLP
-375 SQPVVSPIPPA
+375 QFAVSPVPPA
-386 LDAVKSQAGPGF
+386 SGAAKGQAGPGF
-398 VAVRSLTKV
+398 AATRSLMEV
-407 FAISQSREIVSDS
+407 FASTQSKEVVPNP

-431 SKKETARSTGPPFS
+431 SKKGALESTGPPLDA
-445 GAPWTEHMGL
+445 APWAQHTVL
-455 NWITLLSMMTFVSA
+455 NWITLLSMMAFVSA

-506 LLMSL
+506 LLISL
-511 SFLDLLDAIGFSW
+511 SFLDLIDAIGFSW

-534 LAVIFIYIFVPE
+534 MAVIFIYLFVPE

-553 EIDQQFSRKSCA
+553 EIDQQFSRT
-565 DSPSSR
+565 R
-571 RVSVADACTTSCLSR
+571 
-586 RAVLQRGRVVRAR
+586 
-599 RATPKCCGHPSSPG
+599 
-613 LDRAVASLP
+613 
-622 LLGLLLDNRCRLGEL
+622 
-637 CQPQPTGRHHW
+637 
-648 LP
+648 

>member
-1 MQIQKAAAAF
+1 GQ
-11 AAQNRFCRALLVLLL
+11 ALLVLLL
-26 SATVSL
+26 SAVVSL

-50 QLQTDFHLS
+50 QLQIDFHLS

-77 SLVGGILIDLYG
+77 SLVGGILIDRHG

-96 SNLVLLVGNLI
+96 SNLVLFGGSLI
-107 LTLARSFIGL
+107 LTLVTSFIGL

-132 MACCIYVSEMVAAHR
+132 MACCIYVSEMVAAHQ

-154 YEAGITVGILLSYA
+154 YEAGVTVGILLSYA
-168 LNYTFADADEGWRYM
+168 LNYIFADIGEGWRYM

-190 AAMQFLSI
+190 TAMQFLSI

-203 NPVKLGSWDSDC
+203 NPVKLSSWDSDC
-215 QKGLIQLQNTE
+215 QKGLIQLQSAE
-226 DREKAKQEP
+226 DREETKREP
-235 YKEKHYSFL
+235 YKEKQYSFL
-244 DLFRAKDSMRRR
+244 DLFRARDNMRRR

-294 ILASV
+294 ILATV

-327 GCVVMAISVTTIGL
+327 GCVVMATSVTTIGL
-341 TSRIAPLAVSRDC
+341 TSRVAPLAMARDC
-354 RAATIPNASHSLI
+354 KTAGDPNASYSLT
-367 QHPLTPLS
+367 QHPPMPVS
-375 SQPVVSPIPPA
+375 SQPAVSPFPPA
-386 LDAVKSQAGPGF
+386 LG
-398 VAVRSLTKV
+398 AVRSRAGAGFAVARSLTEGFV
-407 FAISQSREIVSDS
+407 SIQSRELGPDS
-420 SLTQKRDLVGQ
+420 LLTQKRGLVGQ
-431 SKKETARSTGPPFS
+431 SKKERVDSTSPPFS
-445 GAPWTEHMGL
+445 GAPWTENMVW
-455 NWITLLSMMTFVSA
+455 NWITLLSMMAFVSA
-469 FSIGFGP
+469 FSVGFGP

-506 LLMSL
+506 LLISL
-511 SFLDLLDAIGFSW
+511 SFLDLIDAIGFSW

-534 LAVIFIYIFVPE
+534 MAVVFIYLFVPE

-553 EIDQQFSRKSCA
+553 EIDQQFSRK
-565 DSPSSR
+565 R
-571 RVSVADACTTSCLSR
+571 
-586 RAVLQRGRVVRAR
+586 
-599 RATPKCCGHPSSPG
+599 
-613 LDRAVASLP
+613 
-622 LLGLLLDNRCRLGEL
+622 
-637 CQPQPTGRHHW
+637 
-648 LP
+648 

>member
-1 MQIQKAAAAF
+1 
-11 AAQNRFCRALLVLLL
+11 LL
-26 SATVSL
+26 SAMVSL

-50 QLQTDFHLS
+50 QLQIDFHLS
-59 CFKQEI
+59 CFKQEV

-77 SLVGGILIDLYG
+77 SLVGGILIDRHG

-96 SNLVLLVGNLI
+96 SNLVLLLGSLI

-117 VIGRMTVGFAISVSS
+117 VIGRTTVGFAISVSS
-132 MACCIYVSEMVAAHR
+132 MACCIYVSEMVAAHQ

-154 YEAGITVGILLSYA
+154 YEAGITIGILLSYA
-168 LNYTFADADEGWRYM
+168 LNYIFADMDEGWRYM
-183 FGLAIVP
+183 FGLAIAPTAV
-190 AAMQFLSI
+190 QFLSI

-203 NPVKLGSWDSDC
+203 NPVKLSLWDSDC
-215 QKGLIQLQNTE
+215 QKGLIQLQDTE
-226 DREKAKQEP
+226 DRAAAKQEP

-244 DLFRAKDSMRRR
+244 DLFRTRDNMRRR

-341 TSRIAPLAVSRDC
+341 TSRIAPLAMARDC
-354 RAATIPNASHSLI
+354 KAAADPNASHSLT
-367 QHPLTPLS
+367 QHPLTSIS
-375 SQPVVSPIPPA
+375 SQPALSPIPPA
-386 LDAVKSQAGPGF
+386 LGAGKSQAGPEF
-398 VAVRSLTKV
+398 AATRSLTKA
-407 FAISQSREIVSDS
+407 FAGTQSKESVPNS
-420 SLTQKRDLVGQ
+420 SFTQKRGLV
-431 SKKETARSTGPPFS
+431 
-445 GAPWTEHMGL
+445 EHMVL
-455 NWITLLSMMTFVSA
+455 NWIMLLSMMAFVSA

-506 LLMSL
+506 LLISL
-511 SFLDLLDAIGFSW
+511 SFLDLIDAIGFSS
-524 MFLLYGLMGV
+524 MFLLYGLIGV
-534 LAVIFIYIFVPE
+534 MAVIFIYLFVPE

-553 EIDQQFSRKSCA
+553 EIDQQFSRK
-565 DSPSSR
+565 R
-571 RVSVADACTTSCLSR
+571 YV
-586 RAVLQRGRVVRAR
+586 
-599 RATPKCCGHPSSPG
+599 
-613 LDRAVASLP
+613 
-622 LLGLLLDNRCRLGEL
+622 
-637 CQPQPTGRHHW
+637 
-648 LP
+648 

>member
-1 MQIQKAAAAF
+1 G
-11 AAQNRFCRALLVLLL
+11 RGLLVLLL

-50 QLQTDFHLS
+50 QLQTDFQLS
-59 CFKQEI
+59 CFKQEV
-65 LVSALLIGALLA
+65 LVSAVLIGALLA
-77 SLVGGILIDLYG
+77 SLAGGILIDRHG

-96 SNLVLLVGNLI
+96 SSLVLLVGSLI
-107 LTLARSFIGL
+107 LTLARSFAVL
-117 VIGRMTVGFAISVSS
+117 VIGRGTVGFAISVSS
-132 MACCIYVSEMVAAHR
+132 MACCIYVSEMVAAHQ

-168 LNYTFADADEGWRYM
+168 LNYVFADVDEGWRYM
-183 FGLAIVP
+183 FGLAIAP
-190 AAMQFLSI
+190 TAMQFLSI

-203 NPVKLGSWDSDC
+203 NPVKLSLWDSDC
-215 QKGLIQLQNTE
+215 QKGLIPLQDTE
-226 DREKAKQEP
+226 DKAAAKRGP
-235 YKEKHYSFL
+235 YQEKHYSFL
-244 DLFRAKDSMRRR
+244 DLFRTRDNMRRR

-314 FADKAGRRVLLMA
+314 LADKAGRRVLLMA
-327 GCVVMAISVTTIGL
+327 GCVVMATSVTTIGL
-341 TSRIAPLAVSRDC
+341 TSRMAPLAMARDC
-354 RAATIPNASHSLI
+354 KAAAGPNASHSLT
-367 QHPLTPLS
+367 QQPLTPVLPQS
-375 SQPVVSPIPPA
+375 AVSPIPPA
-386 LDAVKSQAGPGF
+386 SGAAQSQAGPGF
-398 VAVRSLTKV
+398 AATRSFTKV
-407 FAISQSREIVSDS
+407 SASTQSKEVVPNP

-431 SKKETARSTGPPFS
+431 SRKGTLESTGPPLS
-445 GAPWTEHMGL
+445 AAPWAQHTVL
-455 NWITLLSMMTFVSA
+455 NWITLLSMMAFVSA

-506 LLMSL
+506 LLISL
-511 SFLDLLDAIGFSW
+511 SFLDLIDAIGFSW

-534 LAVIFIYIFVPE
+534 MAVLFIYLFVPE

-553 EIDQQFSRKSCA
+553 EIDQQFSKKR
-565 DSPSSR
+565 
-571 RVSVADACTTSCLSR
+571 
-586 RAVLQRGRVVRAR
+586 
-599 RATPKCCGHPSSPG
+599 
-613 LDRAVASLP
+613 
-622 LLGLLLDNRCRLGEL
+622 
-637 CQPQPTGRHHW
+637 
-648 LP
+648 

>member
-1 MQIQKAAAAF
+1 MAVPAARTGNMRGKEFPVARCRGSAGFGSVQGAGCAVERELPEAAVPIGLGVGR
-11 AAQNRFCRALLVLLL
+11 AALVLLL

-50 QLQTDFHLS
+50 QLQTDFQLS
-59 CFKQEI
+59 CFEQEVV
-65 LVSALLIGALLA
+65 VSAVLIGALLA
-77 SLVGGILIDLYG
+77 SLAGGILIDRHG

-96 SNLVLLVGNLI
+96 SNVVLLVGSLL
-107 LTLARSFIGL
+107 LTLARSFTVL
-117 VIGRMTVGFAISVSS
+117 VIGRVTVGFAISVSS
-132 MACCIYVSEMVAAHR
+132 MACCIYVSEMVAAHQ

-168 LNYTFADADEGWRYM
+168 LNYIFADVEEGWRYM
-183 FGLAIVP
+183 FGLAIAP
-190 AAMQFLSI
+190 TAMQFLSI

-203 NPVKLGSWDSDC
+203 NPVKLSSWDSDC
-215 QKGLIQLQNTE
+215 QKGLIPLQDTE
-226 DREKAKQEP
+226 DRAAAKREP
-235 YKEKHYSFL
+235 FQEKHYSFL
-244 DLFRAKDSMRRR
+244 DLFRSRDNMRRR

-314 FADKAGRRVLLMA
+314 LADKAGRRVLLMA

-341 TSRIAPLAVSRDC
+341 TSRVALLAMARDC
-354 RAATIPNASHSLI
+354 KAATGPNASHSLS
-367 QHPLTPLS
+367 QHPLAPLLPQS
-375 SQPVVSPIPPA
+375 AVSPVPPVSG
-386 LDAVKSQAGPGF
+386 AVKGQAGPGF
-398 VAVRSLTKV
+398 AATTSLTKV
-407 FAISQSREIVSDS
+407 FASTQSKEVVPNP
-420 SLTQKRDLVGQ
+420 SLTQKRDLAGQ
-431 SKKETARSTGPPFS
+431 SKKGTLESTGPPLS
-445 GAPWTEHMGL
+445 AAPWAQHTVL
-455 NWITLLSMMTFVSA
+455 NWITLLSMMAFVSA

-506 LLMSL
+506 LLISL
-511 SFLDLLDAIGFSW
+511 SFLDLIDAIGFSW

-534 LAVIFIYIFVPE
+534 MAVIFIYLFVPE

-553 EIDQQFSRKSCA
+553 EIDQQFSRK
-565 DSPSSR
+565 R
-571 RVSVADACTTSCLSR
+571 LWEGNVFKQR
-586 RAVLQRGRVVRAR
+586 RGR
-599 RATPKCCGHPSSPG
+599 G
-613 LDRAVASLP
+613 ASCTHAQYQRVEHA
-622 LLGLLLDNRCRLGEL
+622 GSA
-637 CQPQPTGRHHW
+637 
-648 LP
+648 

>member
-1 MQIQKAAAAF
+1 MG
-11 AAQNRFCRALLVLLL
+11 RALLVLLL
-26 SATVSL
+26 SGTVSL

-50 QLQTDFHLS
+50 QLQADFQLS
-59 CFKQEI
+59 CFKQEV
-65 LVSALLIGALLA
+65 LVSSVLIGALLA
-77 SLVGGILIDLYG
+77 SLAGGILIDRHG

-96 SNLVLLVGNLI
+96 SNLVLLVGSLL
-107 LTLARSFIGL
+107 LTLARSLTVL
-117 VIGRMTVGFAISVSS
+117 VMGRMTVGFAISVSS
-132 MACCIYVSEMVAAHR
+132 MACCIYVSEMVAAHQ

-168 LNYTFADADEGWRYM
+168 LNYIFADVDEGWRYM
-183 FGLAIVP
+183 FGLAIAP
-190 AAMQFLSI
+190 TAMQFLSI

-203 NPVKLGSWDSDC
+203 NPVKLSSWDSDC
-215 QKGLIQLQNTE
+215 QKGLIPLQDTE
-226 DREKAKQEP
+226 DRAAAKQEP
-235 YKEKHYSFL
+235 YQEKHYSFL
-244 DLFRAKDSMRRR
+244 DLFRTRDNMRRR

-314 FADKAGRRVLLMA
+314 LADKAGRRVLLMA
-327 GCVVMAISVTTIGL
+327 GCVVMAVSVTTIGL
-341 TSRIAPLAVSRDC
+341 TSRTAPLAMARDC
-354 RAATIPNASHSLI
+354 RAAAGPNASQSLS
-367 QHPLTPLS
+367 QLPLTPVLP
-375 SQPVVSPIPPA
+375 QAAVSPVPPA
-386 LDAVKSQAGPGF
+386 SAKSQAGPGF
-398 VAVRSLTKV
+398 AATRSITEV
-407 FAISQSREIVSDS
+407 FAGAQSKEVVPNP
-420 SLTQKRDLVGQ
+420 SLTQKRDLAGQ
-431 SKKETARSTGPPFS
+431 SKKGALESTGPPL
-445 GAPWTEHMGL
+445 GAAPWAQHTVL
-455 NWITLLSMMTFVSA
+455 NWITLLSMMAFVSA

-506 LLMSL
+506 LLISL
-511 SFLDLLDAIGFSW
+511 SFLDLIDAIGFSW

-534 LAVIFIYIFVPE
+534 MAIVFIYLFVPE

-553 EIDQQFSRKSCA
+553 EIDQQFSRK
-565 DSPSSR
+565 
-571 RVSVADACTTSCLSR
+571 RVWETNVFKQR
-586 RAVLQRGRVVRAR
+586 RGRGASCTHTLYQRVEH
-599 RATPKCCGHPSSPG
+599 TSS
-613 LDRAVASLP
+613 
-622 LLGLLLDNRCRLGEL
+622 
-637 CQPQPTGRHHW
+637 T
-648 LP
+648 

>member
-1 MQIQKAAAAF
+1 GLPVEVVESPSLIGKLNLALLACF
-11 AAQNRFCRALLVLLL
+11 PGRALLVLLL
-26 SATVSL
+26 SGTVSL

-50 QLQTDFHLS
+50 QLQADFQLS
-59 CFKQEI
+59 CFQQEV
-65 LVSALLIGALLA
+65 LVSAVLIGALLA
-77 SLVGGILIDLYG
+77 SLAGGIVIDRHG

-96 SNLVLLVGNLI
+96 SNLVLLVGSLI
-107 LTLARSFIGL
+107 LTLARSLTVL
-117 VIGRMTVGFAISVSS
+117 VIGRVTVGFAISVSS
-132 MACCIYVSEMVAAHR
+132 MACCIYVSEMVAAHQ

-168 LNYTFADADEGWRYM
+168 LNYVFADVDEGWRYM
-183 FGLAIVP
+183 FGLAIAP

-203 NPVKLGSWDSDC
+203 NPVKLNSWDSDC
-215 QKGLIQLQNTE
+215 QKGLIPLQDTE
-226 DREKAKQEP
+226 GRAAAKREP
-235 YKEKHYSFL
+235 YQEKQYSFL
-244 DLFRAKDSMRRR
+244 DLFRTRDNMRRR

-314 FADKAGRRVLLMA
+314 LADRAGRRVLLMA
-327 GCVVMAISVTTIGL
+327 GCVVMAMSVTSLGL
-341 TSRIAPLAVSRDC
+341 TSRMAPLAMARDC
-354 RAATIPNASHSLI
+354 RAAAGPNASQSL
-367 QHPLTPLS
+367 S
-375 SQPVVSPIPPA
+375 
-386 LDAVKSQAGPGF
+386 PGF
-398 VAVRSLTKV
+398 AATRSLTEV
-407 FAISQSREIVSDS
+407 FASTQSKEVVPDP
-420 SLTQKRDLVGQ
+420 SLTQKRDLAGQ
-431 SKKETARSTGPPFS
+431 SRKGALESTSPPLS
-445 GAPWTEHMGL
+445 AAPWEQHTAL
-455 NWITLLSMMTFVSA
+455 NWITLLSMMAFVSA

-506 LLMSL
+506 LLISL
-511 SFLDLLDAIGFSW
+511 SFLDLVDAIGFSW

-534 LAVIFIYIFVPE
+534 MAVVFIYLFVPE

-553 EIDQQFSRKSCA
+553 EIEQQLSRKSFYSKPICECQHHSRWRPRRRRRKA
-565 DSPSSR
+565 GHTQIPPSCS
-571 RVSVADACTTSCLSR
+571 
-586 RAVLQRGRVVRAR
+586 
-599 RATPKCCGHPSSPG
+599 
-613 LDRAVASLP
+613 
-622 LLGLLLDNRCRLGEL
+622 
-637 CQPQPTGRHHW
+637 
-648 LP
+648 

>member
-1 MQIQKAAAAF
+1 G
-11 AAQNRFCRALLVLLL
+11 RALLVLLL

-50 QLQTDFHLS
+50 QLQADFHLG
-59 CFKQEI
+59 CFKQEV
-65 LVSALLIGALLA
+65 LVSSLLVGALLA
-77 SLVGGILIDLYG
+77 SLVGGILIDRHG

-96 SNLVLLVGNLI
+96 SNVVLLFGSLI

-117 VIGRMTVGFAISVSS
+117 VIGRVTVGFAISVSS

-168 LNYTFADADEGWRYM
+168 LNYIFAEVQEGWRYM
-183 FGLAIVP
+183 FGLAIAP
-190 AAMQFLSI
+190 TAMQFLSI

-203 NPVKLGSWDSDC
+203 NPVKLNPWDSDC
-215 QKGLIQLQNTE
+215 QKGLIQLQTAE
-226 DREKAKQEP
+226 DREAAKQEP

-244 DLFRAKDSMRRR
+244 DLFRTRDNMRRR

-299 GLGAIKV
+299 GLGAVKV

-314 FADKAGRRVLLMA
+314 FADKAGRRALLIA
-327 GCVVMAISVTTIGL
+327 GGVVMAISVTTIGL
-341 TSRIAPLAVSRDC
+341 TSCIAPLAMARDC
-354 RAATIPNASHSLI
+354 TADPNTTHSLP
-367 QHPLTPLS
+367 QHPPTPPS
-375 SQPVVSPIPPA
+375 SQPSGSHLPLA
-386 LDAVKSQAGPGF
+386 LGGGSGQAGS
-398 VAVRSLTKV
+398 AATKSLTKAL
-407 FAISQSREIVSDS
+407 AIAQSREAVTGS
-420 SLTQKRDLVGQ
+420 SHTQKMGLAGQ
-431 SKKETARSTGPPFS
+431 SEKETAQSSDPPVGS
-445 GAPWTEHMGL
+445 APLTEHMVL
-455 NWITLLSMMTFVSA
+455 NWITLLSMMAFVSA

-506 LLMSL
+506 LLISL
-511 SFLDLLDAIGFSW
+511 SFLDLIDAIGFSW

-534 LAVIFIYIFVPE
+534 MAVIFIYFFVPE

-553 EIDQQFSRKSCA
+553 EIDQQFSRK
-565 DSPSSR
+565 R
-571 RVSVADACTTSCLSR
+571 
-586 RAVLQRGRVVRAR
+586 
-599 RATPKCCGHPSSPG
+599 
-613 LDRAVASLP
+613 
-622 LLGLLLDNRCRLGEL
+622 
-637 CQPQPTGRHHW
+637 
-648 LP
+648 

>member
-1 MQIQKAAAAF
+1 MG
-11 AAQNRFCRALLVLLL
+11 RALLVLLL
-26 SATVSL
+26 SGTVSL

-50 QLQTDFHLS
+50 QLQADFQLS
-59 CFKQEI
+59 CFQQEV
-65 LVSALLIGALLA
+65 LVSAVLIGALLA
-77 SLVGGILIDLYG
+77 SLAGGIIIDRHG

-96 SNLVLLVGNLI
+96 SNLVLLVGSLI
-107 LTLARSFIGL
+107 LTLARSLTVL
-117 VIGRMTVGFAISVSS
+117 VIGRVTVGFAISVSS
-132 MACCIYVSEMVAAHR
+132 MACCIYVSEMVAAHQ

-168 LNYTFADADEGWRYM
+168 LNYVFADVDEGWRYM
-183 FGLAIVP
+183 FGLAIAP

-203 NPVKLGSWDSDC
+203 NPVKLSSWDSDC
-215 QKGLIQLQNTE
+215 QKGLIPLQDTE
-226 DREKAKQEP
+226 GRAAAKREP
-235 YKEKHYSFL
+235 YQEKQYSFL
-244 DLFRAKDSMRRR
+244 DLFRTRDNMRRR

-314 FADKAGRRVLLMA
+314 LADRAGRRVLLMA
-327 GCVVMAISVTTIGL
+327 GCVVMAMSVTSLGL
-341 TSRIAPLAVSRDC
+341 TSRMAPLAMARDC
-354 RAATIPNASHSLI
+354 RAATGPNASQSLS
-367 QHPLTPLS
+367 QHPLTP
-375 SQPVVSPIPPA
+375 PVLPQAAVSPIPAVSPVPPA
-386 LDAVKSQAGPGF
+386 SGAARSQAGPGF
-398 VAVRSLTKV
+398 AATRSLTEV
-407 FAISQSREIVSDS
+407 FASTQSKEVVPDP
-420 SLTQKRDLVGQ
+420 SLTQKRDLAGQ
-431 SKKETARSTGPPFS
+431 SRKGALESTSPPLS
-445 GAPWTEHMGL
+445 AAPWEQHTAL
-455 NWITLLSMMTFVSA
+455 NWITLLSMMAFVSA

-506 LLMSL
+506 LLISL
-511 SFLDLLDAIGFSW
+511 SFLDLVDAIGFSW

-534 LAVIFIYIFVPE
+534 MAVVFIYLFVPE

-553 EIDQQFSRKSCA
+553 EIEQQLSRKS
-565 DSPSSR
+565 
-571 RVSVADACTTSCLSR
+571 RVWEANVFKQR
-586 RAVLQRGRVVRAR
+586 RGRGASCTHALYQRVE
-599 RATPKCCGHPSSPG
+599 HSS
-613 LDRAVASLP
+613 S
-622 LLGLLLDNRCRLGEL
+622 
-637 CQPQPTGRHHW
+637 T
-648 LP
+648 

>member
-1 MQIQKAAAAF
+1 G
-11 AAQNRFCRALLVLLL
+11 RAPLVLLL

-50 QLQTDFHLS
+50 QLQTDFQLS
-59 CFKQEI
+59 CFEQEVV
-65 LVSALLIGALLA
+65 VSAVLIGALLA
-77 SLVGGILIDLYG
+77 SLAGGILIDRHG

-96 SNLVLLVGNLI
+96 SNVVLLVGSLL
-107 LTLARSFIGL
+107 LTLARSFTVL
-117 VIGRMTVGFAISVSS
+117 VIGRVTVGFAISVSS
-132 MACCIYVSEMVAAHR
+132 MACCIYVSEMVAAHQ

-168 LNYTFADADEGWRYM
+168 LNYVFADVEEGWRYM
-183 FGLAIVP
+183 FGLAIAP
-190 AAMQFLSI
+190 TAMQFLSI

-203 NPVKLGSWDSDC
+203 NPVKFSSWDSDC
-215 QKGLIQLQNTE
+215 QKGLIPLQDTE
-226 DREKAKQEP
+226 DRAAAKREP
-235 YKEKHYSFL
+235 YQERHYSFL
-244 DLFRAKDSMRRR
+244 DLFRTRDNMRRR

-314 FADKAGRRVLLMA
+314 LADRAGRRVLLMA

-341 TSRIAPLAVSRDC
+341 TSRTAPLAMARDC
-354 RAATIPNASHSLI
+354 KAATGPNASHSLS
-367 QHPLTPLS
+367 QHPLA
-375 SQPVVSPIPPA
+375 PVPPQSAVSPIPPVS
-386 LDAVKSQAGPGF
+386 DAVKSQAGPSF
-398 VAVRSLTKV
+398 AATTSLTKV
-407 FAISQSREIVSDS
+407 FASTQSKEVVPNS

-431 SKKETARSTGPPFS
+431 SKKEALESTGPPLS
-445 GAPWTEHMGL
+445 AAPWAQHTVL
-455 NWITLLSMMTFVSA
+455 NWITLLSMMAFVSA

-506 LLMSL
+506 LLISL
-511 SFLDLLDAIGFSW
+511 SFLDLIDAIGFSW

-534 LAVIFIYIFVPE
+534 MAVIFIYLFVPE

-553 EIDQQFSRKSCA
+553 EIDQQFSRK
-565 DSPSSR
+565 R
-571 RVSVADACTTSCLSR
+571 
-586 RAVLQRGRVVRAR
+586 
-599 RATPKCCGHPSSPG
+599 
-613 LDRAVASLP
+613 
-622 LLGLLLDNRCRLGEL
+622 
-637 CQPQPTGRHHW
+637 
-648 LP
+648 